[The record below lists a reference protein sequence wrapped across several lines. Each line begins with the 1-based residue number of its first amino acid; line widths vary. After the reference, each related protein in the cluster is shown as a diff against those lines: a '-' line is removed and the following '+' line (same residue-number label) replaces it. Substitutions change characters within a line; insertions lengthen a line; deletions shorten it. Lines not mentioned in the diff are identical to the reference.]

1 MYMKS
6 FNLPLE
12 YGSKRERRVPFEG
25 KQLRVPFIPTN
36 DRTEMG
42 QDKEEQFRSNILKP
56 KKQNK
61 SQVVITA
68 FYK

>member
-1 MYMKS
+1 M
-6 FNLPLE
+6 PIPI
-12 YGSKRERRVPFEG
+12 RQG
-25 KQLRVPFIPTN
+25 KQFGLPFIPTN

-56 KKQNK
+56 KKNKK

>member
-1 MYMKS
+1 M
-6 FNLPLE
+6 PIPI
-12 YGSKRERRVPFEG
+12 RQG
-25 KQLRVPFIPTN
+25 KQFGLPFIPTN